1 MQEGGAHLAPGT
13 VDAGEA
19 VVMRRWALR
28 AAAAAAD
35 CAVAGGGRNAAL
47 IVDPAAGA
55 LEGADGCRAGGGALG
70 HPAGALVGQGVD
82 GMRASGGTLGH
93 PLRHAV
99 MVALGAV
106 AERDCRLWPESAL
119 AAARAQAA
127 GPSKGEAREGPPSR
141 QGFGTDVP
149 CAGERHSLGNGHA
162 APGVLLRSEATP
174 GELANGHADGARA
187 GRSGGAAGCA
197 GRAPCEAHEAPR
209 FDGTAD
215 ACAALGCFCSGRA
228 GAGCAPATPDLAELT
243 STGAAPG
250 CAGLANGHCSAAGA
264 RAALHN
270 GCAPAAEA
278 AERPLPPGAKQGA
291 AQDAGSKPYLCTG
304 FDCYVVA
311 EPCAMCA
318 MALVHSR
325 VRRVVFCEPDQARGA
340 LGGRFRL
347 HGCRSL
353 NHHYQVYRCLLP
365 AGESA

>member
-1 MQEGGAHLAPGT
+1 MQEGGAHPAPGT

-19 VVMRRWALR
+19 AVMRRWALR
-28 AAAAAAD
+28 AAAAAAE
-35 CAVAGGGRNAAL
+35 CAAAGGARNAAL

-55 LEGADGCRAGGGALG
+55 LEDAHGCRAGGGPQG

-82 GMRASGGTLGH
+82 GTRASGGTPGH

-127 GPSKGEAREGPPSR
+127 GPSQGAAKGGPPSR
-141 QGFGTDVP
+141 QGFATDVP
-149 CAGERHSLGNGHA
+149 CAGERHSLSNGHA
-162 APGVLLRSEATP
+162 VLGVVPCNEESPGV
-174 GELANGHADGARA
+174 LANGHADRA
-187 GRSGGAAGCA
+187 HTGHSGSVAGCA
-197 GRAPCEAHEAPR
+197 GGASYAAHEAPR
-209 FDGTAD
+209 ANGIAG
-215 ACAALGCFCSGRA
+215 ACAARECCCSGRA
-228 GAGCAPATPDLAELT
+228 GARCAPTAPDVAELE
-243 STGAAPG
+243 TGAAPG
-250 CAGLANGHCSAAGA
+250 CVGLANGHGSAAGA
-264 RAALHN
+264 LAALPN

-278 AERPLPPGAKQGA
+278 AERPLPPGAEQGA

-353 NHHYQVYRCLLP
+353 NHHYQVYHLNLP
-365 AGESA
+365 AGDSA

>member
-1 MQEGGAHLAPGT
+1 MQEGGAHPAPGT

-19 VVMRRWALR
+19 AVMRRWALR
-28 AAAAAAD
+28 AAAAAAE
-35 CAVAGGGRNAAL
+35 CAAAGGGRNAAL

-82 GMRASGGTLGH
+82 GTRAGGGTPGH

-127 GPSKGEAREGPPSR
+127 GSGKGAAGEGSPSC
-141 QGFGTDVP
+141 QGFGAEAP
-149 CAGERHSLGNGHA
+149 RASACQLLGNGHA
-162 APGVLLRSEATP
+162 TPGVMPCCKGSP
-174 GELANGHADGARA
+174 GELANGHADGAHA
-187 GRSGGAAGCA
+187 GHSGSAAGCA
-197 GRAPCEAHEAPR
+197 GGPTCAAHEAPR
-209 FDGTAD
+209 ADGTAGI
-215 ACAALGCFCSGRA
+215 CAARKCCSCGRA
-228 GAGCAPATPDLAELT
+228 GARCAPAAPDLAELAP
-243 STGAAPG
+243 GAAPG

-264 RAALHN
+264 RAALTN

-278 AERPLPPGAKQGA
+278 AQRPLPPGAEQGA
-291 AQDAGSKPYLCTG
+291 AQDVCGKPYLCTG

-365 AGESA
+365 VGDSG